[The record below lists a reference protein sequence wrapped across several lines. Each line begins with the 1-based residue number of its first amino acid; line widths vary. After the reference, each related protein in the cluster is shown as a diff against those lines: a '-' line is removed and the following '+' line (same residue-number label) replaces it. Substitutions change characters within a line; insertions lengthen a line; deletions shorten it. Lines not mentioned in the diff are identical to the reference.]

1 MWGLYSFH
9 FLEAAEGIL
18 LSNVVIGISMLV
30 ELKHFINVCEGIKKV
45 T

>member
-18 LSNVVIGISMLV
+18 LSNVVIGSSMLV
-30 ELKHFINVCEGIKKV
+30 EFEKFFSIL
-45 T
+45 